1 MNDTERWNLA
11 KEWTDTFDSGE
22 GRHPVSV
29 SSVGF
34 RYDGQGF
41 FASQF
46 KSYRAAS
53 RELRERRLEKAKQ
66 IVATGQCPQ
75 CGTRLVHNSALA
87 GWWQCGAY
95 ACEAMRKPEF
105 RGLPSCSFQIF
116 TQELRFRSAP
126 PGAGQIE
133 ALSLQEGKE
142 KPQ

>member
-1 MNDTERWNLA
+1 MKTEAQSERSKAMNDAERWDLA
-11 KEWTDTFDSGE
+11 KEWTGTFDCGE

-41 FASQF
+41 FVSQF

-53 RELRERRLEKAKQ
+53 RELRERRLQNAKQ

-75 CGTRLVHNSALA
+75 CGTRLVHNSAMA

-105 RGLPSCSFQIF
+105 KGLPSCSFQIF
-116 TQELRFRSAP
+116 TQ
-126 PGAGQIE
+126 
-133 ALSLQEGKE
+133 
-142 KPQ
+142 

>member
-1 MNDTERWNLA
+1 MNDAERWNLA
-11 KEWTDTFDSGE
+11 KEWTDTFNSGE
-22 GRHPVSV
+22 GRHPIRV

-66 IVATGQCPQ
+66 IVATGQCPH

-105 RGLPSCSFQIF
+105 KGLPSCSFQIF
-116 TQELRFRSAP
+116 TQ
-126 PGAGQIE
+126 
-133 ALSLQEGKE
+133 
-142 KPQ
+142 

>member
-11 KEWTDTFDSGE
+11 KECTDTFDSGE
-22 GRHPVSV
+22 GRHPISV
-29 SSVGF
+29 NSVGF

-75 CGTRLVHNSALA
+75 CGTRLVHNSALG

-105 RGLPSCSFQIF
+105 KGLPSCSFQIF
-116 TQELRFRSAP
+116 TQ
-126 PGAGQIE
+126 
-133 ALSLQEGKE
+133 
-142 KPQ
+142 

>member
-1 MNDTERWNLA
+1 MNDAERWNLA

-22 GRHPVSV
+22 GRHPISV
-29 SSVGF
+29 NSVGF

-53 RELRERRLEKAKQ
+53 RELRERQLEKAKQ

-105 RGLPSCSFQIF
+105 KGLPSCSFQIF
-116 TQELRFRSAP
+116 TQ
-126 PGAGQIE
+126 
-133 ALSLQEGKE
+133 
-142 KPQ
+142 